1 MGIEELKEKGEV
13 IYLDSGNSDAIKAV
27 QRYLNQNG
35 YTDAYGNKLS
45 EDGEYGRNTF
55 NALVKYQQANNLTA
69 DGKIGDE
76 TWSHMWSNSGGSVST
91 SEHNSYA
98 EMETGATSHKESK
111 RNGPNFFGSLM
122 RYAGTKMDIPESNI
136 YSPDGYVEKAEN
148 ENALRDREEPITG
161 VQDPYDMAS
170 YAQNYSDTM
179 EQLYQKNRLSR

>member
-27 QRYLNQNG
+27 QRYLNEHG

-45 EDGEYGRNTF
+45 EDGDYGKNTF
-55 NALVKYQQANNLTA
+55 NAVIKYQQANNLTA

-76 TWSHMWSNSGGSVST
+76 TWNHMWSNYGGTGNT
-91 SEHNSYA
+91 SEHNRYEVVKTKEKRNSTVGGFVSAAIDYS
-98 EMETGATSHKESK
+98 GATDNLK
-111 RNGPNFFGSLM
+111 R
-122 RYAGTKMDIPESNI
+122 SNI
-136 YSPDGYVEKAEN
+136 HSPDGYVEQVEN
-148 ENALRDREEPITG
+148 ENALREREEPITG

-170 YAQNYSDTM
+170 YAQRHLDVL

>member
-76 TWSHMWSNSGGSVST
+76 TWSHMWSNQGGSGNT
-91 SEHNSYA
+91 SEHNDYEVAKKNKKRDTDIWDVINAAVDYS
-98 EMETGATSHKESK
+98 GATDNLK
-111 RNGPNFFGSLM
+111 R
-122 RYAGTKMDIPESNI
+122 SNI
-136 YSPDGYVEKAEN
+136 HSPDGYVEKVEN
-148 ENALRDREEPITG
+148 ENALRNREEPITG

-170 YAQNYSDTM
+170 YAQRHLDVI
-179 EQLYQKNRLSR
+179 EQLYQKNRLSK